1 VGEAARAVE
10 TGVTQLTHLLARM
23 QAGDE
28 AARDELFSACYRDL
42 KQMAHARL
50 RDGARNTVLD
60 TTALVHDSYLRLV
73 GVGQLRIEDRHA
85 FFGYAARVMRSVIVD
100 SARARLAERRGGR
113 ECKLTLSTEIA
124 DSVSR
129 DEEGILE
136 VHEAL
141 DELANTDG
149 RLARVVEM
157 RYFGGYSEAEIAEAM
172 GLGERTIQRDWEKA
186 RMMLQAILKSR

>member
-1 VGEAARAVE
+1 M
-10 TGVTQLTHLLARM
+10 TQLTHLLARM
-23 QAGDE
+23 QAGDA
-28 AARDELFSACYRDL
+28 AARDEFFAACYRDL
-42 KQMAHARL
+42 KQLAHARL
-50 RDGARNTVLD
+50 RDRARNTMLD

-73 GVGQLRIEDRHA
+73 GVGQLRIRDRHA

-100 SARARLAERRGGR
+100 SVRARMAERHGGNEVR
-113 ECKLTLSTEIA
+113 LTLSTEIA
-124 DSVSR
+124 DSISR

-141 DELANTDG
+141 DELAQTDE

-172 GLGERTIQRDWEKA
+172 GVGQRTVQRDWEKA
-186 RMMLQAILKSR
+186 RMMLEAILKSR